1 MPLKIQMGRIFEEP
15 ADVLVL
21 DQFYYPTDNERK
33 VKIRQLQK
41 KCIYAPFATS
51 YIKNTTDNPLFQ
63 DIHFEEDFAL
73 GLQSFANLFECEW
86 YDICE
91 EQKCHRCTA
100 LRTYDEQFGA
110 DYLLVV
116 NSVRKLMQS
125 VSAETRLTYAEYGHI
140 IRCVIFS
147 ILQLLEKLSIHSVK
161 MPVFCVDDLTFSL
174 ETKVILT
181 IEAVKE
187 YLRLHGDLLHVTI
200 VLSNYGLPE
209 DLYIRRYNETDG
221 LIKALEQIYPDLSYD
236 PAVSLKDTV
245 KQLCSHGFD
254 ISESYQK
261 ELGLISEI
269 QMMEKRFQQ
278 EKKAAIMHKQI
289 TEAEYG
295 RQLQLAMQE
304 QYEFSEYA
312 LTKITGMSKN
322 TFSKFRK
329 GETQKHDKTT
339 LLCIALA
346 MELPLED
353 FCRYIWAAGEAFP
366 CDERDDMVCSNI
378 GFGVYD
384 IDTIDDDIIFELGE
398 SQRLT
403 KLDQKTKIRK
413 RKNAKNN

>member
-1 MPLKIQMGRIFEEP
+1 MPLKIKMGRIFEES

-21 DQFYYPTDNERK
+21 DQSCLPTDKTLYRK
-33 VKIRQLQK
+33 LFDILRRFVYRPFASGIIHNDASDPIFQGLLFGENKRNDMQMEEK
-41 KCIYAPFATS
+41 KCRRYTIY
-51 YIKNTTDNPLFQ
+51 KLHD
-63 DIHFEEDFAL
+63 
-73 GLQSFANLFECEW
+73 
-86 YDICE
+86 
-91 EQKCHRCTA
+91 KR
-100 LRTYDEQFGA
+100 FGA
-110 DYLLVV
+110 DHLLTIS
-116 NSVRKLMQS
+116 SVRAIMRF
-125 VSAETRLTYAEYGHI
+125 VSAEGGLTYAEYGYI
-140 IRCVIFS
+140 IRCIVFS
-147 ILQLLEKLSIHSVK
+147 ILQFLEKLGIHSVK
-161 MPVFCVDDLTFSL
+161 MPVFGLDTPYFSIEIKTL
-174 ETKVILT
+174 LT
-181 IEAVKE
+181 IEAVKA
-187 YLRLHGDLLHVTI
+187 YLQLYGNPLHVTI
-200 VLSNYGLPE
+200 VLSDNGLPE
-209 DLYIRRYNETDG
+209 DLHIRCYNETDR
-221 LIKALEQIYPDLSYD
+221 LIKALAQIYPDKSYD
-236 PAVSLKDTV
+236 PTASLKNTV

-254 ISESYQK
+254 ISENYQK
-261 ELGLISEI
+261 ELGLISKI

-366 CDERDDMVCSNI
+366 CDERDDMICSNI

-413 RKNAKNN
+413 RKNEKNN